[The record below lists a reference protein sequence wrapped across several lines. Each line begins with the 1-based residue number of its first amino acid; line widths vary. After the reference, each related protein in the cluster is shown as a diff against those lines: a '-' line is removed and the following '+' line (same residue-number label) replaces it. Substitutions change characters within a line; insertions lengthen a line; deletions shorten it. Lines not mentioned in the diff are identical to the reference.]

1 MRALPDSGAV
11 VWSTERLAGWDGD
24 RSDVMKKHLRHI
36 CTRHR
41 GHDMRTNARL
51 RLAVSVGFA
60 LIIGLVVSFGT
71 GVEAQPGEVDWSAV
85 SLSTHHVAGTVHYLE
100 GRGGKHRAFG
110 W

>member
-1 MRALPDSGAV
+1 
-11 VWSTERLAGWDGD
+11 
-24 RSDVMKKHLRHI
+24 
-36 CTRHR
+36 
-41 GHDMRTNARL
+41 MRTNARL

-60 LIIGLVVSFGT
+60 LMIGLVVSFGT